1 MSKVEIKNVEGQ
13 AVGEAELS
21 SDVFGIEPNIPVM
34 HQVVVAYEAS
44 MRQGTHSVKNRHEV
58 SGGGRKPYRQKG
70 TGRARQGSIRAG
82 QWTGGGVI
90 FGPVP
95 HSHAKKANNKVKKL
109 AMRSALSSKLA
120 DSELVVLDAL
130 TFGEEPSTK
139 KAAAVL
145 KALDLAGK
153 RVTLVVND
161 DAVVEYLSF
170 RNIPKVE
177 VIAVSEAN
185 TRNLLDNAALVMSV
199 EVAKTLEE
207 ALA

>member
-1 MSKVEIKNVEGQ
+1 MSKIEVKNVEGQ
-13 AVGEAELS
+13 VVSEAELS

-44 MRQGTHSVKNRHEV
+44 MRQGTHAVKNRHDV

-70 TGRARQGSIRAG
+70 TGRARQGSIRAA
-82 QWTGGGVI
+82 QWTGGGVV

-95 HSHAKKANNKVKKL
+95 RSYAKKANNKVKKL
-109 AMRSALSSKLA
+109 AMRSALSAKLA
-120 DSELVVLDAL
+120 DAELVLLDAL
-130 TFGEEPSTK
+130 SFDEPSTK
-139 KAAAVL
+139 RAAAVI
-145 KALDLAGK
+145 KALGLTGK
-153 RVTLVVND
+153 RVTLVVD
-161 DAVVEYLSF
+161 DEAVVEYLSF

-185 TRNLLDNAALVMSV
+185 TRNLIDNAALVMSV
-199 EVAKTLEE
+199 DVAKTLEE

>member
-13 AVGEAELS
+13 AVSEAELS
-21 SDVFGIEPNIPVM
+21 SDVFGIEPNVPVM

-130 TFGEEPSTK
+130 KIEEPSTK
-139 KAAAVL
+139 KAAAIL
-145 KALDLAGK
+145 KALDLTGK
-153 RVTLVVND
+153 RVTLVVD
-161 DAVVEYLSF
+161 DEAVVEYLSF

-185 TRNLLDNAALVMSV
+185 TRNLLDNAALVMTV
-199 EVAKTLEE
+199 DVAKNLEE